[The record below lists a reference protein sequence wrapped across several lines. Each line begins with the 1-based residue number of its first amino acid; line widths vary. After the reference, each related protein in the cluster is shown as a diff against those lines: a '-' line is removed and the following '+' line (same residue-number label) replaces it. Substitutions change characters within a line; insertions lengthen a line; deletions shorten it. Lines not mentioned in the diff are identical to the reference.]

1 MPRSSV
7 SWPRVLAWA
16 VPVLA
21 LVSGTVLAA
30 VNTATAW
37 LIAVSDTT
45 GIDTYAGQSVALW
58 PAGLVLLGAGVV
70 SLTATSLVEL
80 SRSSALSPRGDG

>member
-1 MPRSSV
+1 M

-16 VPVLA
+16 APVLA
-21 LVSGTVLAA
+21 LASGTILAA
-30 VNTATAW
+30 VNTATVW
-37 LIAVSDTT
+37 VIADSATT
-45 GIDTYAGQSVALW
+45 GIDTYTGQPVALW